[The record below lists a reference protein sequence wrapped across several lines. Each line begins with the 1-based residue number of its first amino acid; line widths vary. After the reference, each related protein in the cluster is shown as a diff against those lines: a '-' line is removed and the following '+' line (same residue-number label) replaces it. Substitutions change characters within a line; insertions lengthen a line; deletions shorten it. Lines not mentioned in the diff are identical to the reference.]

1 MTETAYPPRWA
12 EALLRTLLKPGDF
25 ESVSGDLLE
34 QYRDSIY
41 PARGRRHADWWY
53 ARQVFAFVS
62 PGARFFAALFSA
74 QFLTRTALDWFAP
87 PLDFHTRSTVST
99 TLGVGTLL
107 AAGFWAA
114 WRSDS
119 FVNGGIAGAA
129 AMLAIWHDPRTM
141 AAIRGSGGL
150 DEILSLPLMMIFP
163 GLLLG
168 AGGGVACTA
177 LKRLLLFAKSR

>member
-41 PARGRRHADWWY
+41 PARGRRHADWW
-53 ARQVFAFVS
+53 
-62 PGARFFAALFSA
+62 
-74 QFLTRTALDWFAP
+74 FAP

-99 TLGVGTLL
+99 ALGVGTLL
-107 AAGFWAA
+107 AAGFWVA
-114 WRSDS
+114 WRSNS
-119 FVNGGIAGAA
+119 FVNGAIAGVVTAGLASVTSIAGAA
-129 AMLAIWHDPRTM
+129 AMLAIWYDPRTM